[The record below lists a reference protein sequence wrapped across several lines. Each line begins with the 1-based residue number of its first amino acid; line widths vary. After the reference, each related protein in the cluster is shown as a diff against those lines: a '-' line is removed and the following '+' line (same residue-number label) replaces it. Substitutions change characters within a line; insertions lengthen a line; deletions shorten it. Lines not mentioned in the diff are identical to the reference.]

1 MVSIYKAFGGYPGK
15 TKYERQRAQ
24 ERAAQRQREE
34 RALEEESLE
43 RRIADYYERYDPD
56 YRGCD

>member
-1 MVSIYKAFGGYPGK
+1 MVSIYKSFGGYAGK

-24 ERAAQRQREE
+24 ERAAKRSREE

-43 RRIADYYERYDPD
+43 RRVADYYERYDPD